1 MAKNTELTSANLLAY
16 PSEKLAKAAD
26 GGGLMRGVPLA
37 GTPNELFN
45 PTSDVE
51 LVNGGFDARLVYLA
65 VLTSDLSKL
74 YGAYAIV
81 GERPEMSNVSVLL
94 FPSAYYGEQYANAKV
109 RIESY
114 SAPTIESRM
123 TMMGKALGGSKLVQ
137 AYQRVG
143 EALPLVGERYC
154 LQSAGKTEYFR
165 IAKVSGEAR
174 TFTDNNGD
182 FQRLVVKMELQD
194 ALTQDHQGIAYPARG
209 YAKAETKILETQ
221 VADSAHYYGA
231 RPLTAPALK
240 GSSQV
245 KVDSLYEQLVPTST
259 TDTAWADQYPA
270 GVTLYIPLGAER
282 ELFSGNARAGGS
294 NLYLPC
300 AVLPGSVKCSAG
312 YIDNGKGQLVSNSG
326 STYDI
331 DYASGVIRVNAGGG
345 YMSITAVPAA
355 RVSNSAYSSYINIEQ
370 TNQSTEWAPFLTPKP
385 AAGSARVSWLSG
397 GQWYDLEDKGDYQLY
412 DAQGKVRGIV
422 SRDGSCAFSL
432 PDMPDV
438 GSKIVVMW
446 AAHEYYR
453 NINDQSPEATVTPVV
468 ASDALVLIGDA
479 SDTRPIKPG
488 TVQITAAGKSARDD
502 GAGNLTGDI
511 TGRVDY
517 ADGSIYS
524 ADIGAAEVQLTCER
538 YTTEAKSERLVVS
551 SNESHVSG
559 SLASPAVAGT
569 VMMVLNVSGYKTDT
583 TTLRSGWTQFKNN
596 NSNTGVQRAGA
607 GFVRNLSGMASSS
620 VVNNTP
626 TTGTETQTQSAGD
639 LLVLTDDGQGN
650 LLLNGKTI
658 GTINYQT
665 GLYNIQLQQN
675 GVLVNEVKQSKTRMT
690 TSSPE
695 LTYSVVTHR
704 HTQSSMT
711 YEIDSAAA
719 RYVSGN
725 AAAVAVSKNF
735 ATGKNTFAALAG
747 KSQPCYAVQN
757 SWRLRVGA
765 KEYTER
771 GGVFYDRID
780 HLTGNGKAVGEIDA
794 AGNIRLDVGHGE
806 AISITSGVY
815 VLGGG
820 QPYAAIGRTP
830 AAPVLPQSFS
840 IRAKVNGKVVTA
852 QAQADGSIAG
862 DLRGQ
867 IDEATGFFAI
877 VSDDPM
883 QPETL
888 RYNVTTQSYL
898 PLPKKII
905 GIDTTR
911 LRPDGKT
918 PIFRAGDTVVL
929 HHRAKHELGSAFT
942 GGQTLSVGRNDV
954 DFIAVKDAAG
964 KHVVADKYD
973 YDLDAGTI
981 TWGQSLDLSQYQMP
995 LTAYTSREQLNRITA
1010 VDISGN
1016 ITLQNPLGRE
1026 YPQGSLVSS
1035 ALVHGTLEASWTNPF
1050 EQRSWTNVWQSTR
1063 IGEEILAKLNTTDY
1077 PIEISN
1083 DGAISERWLLLFKD
1097 DKQFDLIG
1105 EHLGLIART
1114 DTLQDLTPINPTTQK
1129 PYFTIKKEAF
1139 GTSGNSIWAAGNC
1152 IRFDTTGTSIP
1163 VWIVKTVQPSV
1174 EKQTGTDGF
1183 DVCLRGNTS
1192 KL

>member
-26 GGGLMRGVPLA
+26 GGGLMRGVPLS

-94 FPSAYYGEQYANAKV
+94 FPSAYYGEQYANAKS
-109 RIESY
+109 RIEAY

-123 TMMGKALGGSKLVQ
+123 AMIGKALGGSKLVQ

-143 EALPLVGERYC
+143 EPLPLVGERYC
-154 LQSAGKTEYFR
+154 LQSTSKTEYFR
-165 IAKVSGEAR
+165 IAKASGEVR

-194 ALTQDHQGIAYPARG
+194 ALTQDHQGVAYPARG

-231 RPLTAPALK
+231 KPLTAEAIK
-240 GSSQV
+240 GSSQIQV
-245 KVDSLYEQLVPTST
+245 ASLYEQLVPTST

-270 GVTLYIPLGAER
+270 GATLYIPLGAER
-282 ELFSGNARAGGS
+282 EIFYGNAKAGGT

-300 AVLPGSVKCSAG
+300 AVLPGSVKCSNG
-312 YIDNGKGQLVSNSG
+312 YIDNGKGQIVSNSG
-326 STYDI
+326 SIYDI
-331 DYASGVIRVNAGGG
+331 DYASGVIRINSGGG

-370 TNQSTEWAPFLTPKP
+370 TNQSTEWAPSLNPKP
-385 AAGSARVSWLSG
+385 AAGSVRVSWLSG

-412 DAQGKVRGIV
+412 DAQGKVRGTV
-422 SRDGSCAFSL
+422 SRDGSCVFSL
-432 PDMPDV
+432 PDMPDA

-453 NINDQSPEATVTPVV
+453 NINDQSPEITVSPVL
-468 ASDALVLIGDA
+468 AQDALVVIGDE
-479 SDTRPIKPG
+479 SDTRPIKPN
-488 TVQITAAGKSARDD
+488 TVRVVANGKTATDD
-502 GAGNLTGDI
+502 GAGKLSGDF
-511 TGRVDY
+511 TGRVNY
-517 ADGSIYS
+517 AEGVIYS
-524 ADIGAAEVQLTCER
+524 AAIGASQVQLSCER
-538 YTTEAKSERLVVS
+538 FSAEPKTERLVINS
-551 SNESHVSG
+551 GDSHATG
-559 SLASPAVAGT
+559 SLASPAVAGSVQIVINVSAYKTSTTTIKTIPNSSYT
-569 VMMVLNVSGYKTDT
+569 VRGGWRRIGMWSWAHEKDRTIDVQGQQGGSISSKQGIGDLFVLN
-583 TTLRSGWTQFKNN
+583 
-596 NSNTGVQRAGA
+596 
-607 GFVRNLSGMASSS
+607 
-620 VVNNTP
+620 
-626 TTGTETQTQSAGD
+626 
-639 LLVLTDDGQGN
+639 DDAQGN
-650 LLLNGKTI
+650 LCFEGRVI
-658 GTINYQT
+658 GSINYAT
-665 GLYNIQLQQN
+665 GLFSIQLQHSGLLTEFEQAS
-675 GVLVNEVKQSKTRMT
+675 SKIT
-690 TSSPE
+690 TSSPD
-695 LTYSVVTHR
+695 LMFLKPRRNT
-704 HTQSSMT
+704 TQTATEIT
-711 YEIDSAAA
+711 YEIDNAAA

-735 ATGKNTFAALAG
+735 ATGKNTFNALAG
-747 KSQPCYAVQN
+747 KSQPAYAVQN
-757 SWRLRVGA
+757 SWRLRVGG

-771 GGVFYDRID
+771 NGVFYDRID

-820 QPYAAIGRTP
+820 QLYAAIGRTP

-840 IRAKVNGKVVTA
+840 IRAKVGGKVATA
-852 QAQADGSIAG
+852 QAQADGKITG
-862 DLRGQ
+862 ELKGQ
-867 IDEATGFFAI
+867 IDESTGFFAI
-877 VSDDPM
+877 VSDEPM

-888 RYNVTTQSYL
+888 RYNVTTQSHI
-898 PLPKKII
+898 PLSKKLI

-918 PIFRAGDTVVL
+918 PIYRPGDTVVV
-929 HHRAKHELGSAFT
+929 HHRAKHNLGSAHS

-973 YDLDAGTI
+973 YDLDKGTI
-981 TWGQSLDLSQYQMP
+981 TWGQSLDLSQYKMP
-995 LTAYTSREQLNRITA
+995 LSAYTSREQINRITA

-1016 ITLQNPLGRE
+1016 LTLQNPLGRE
-1026 YPQGSLVSS
+1026 YPAGSLVSS

-1063 IGEEILAKLNTTDY
+1063 IGEEILAKINTTDY

-1083 DGAISERWLLLFKD
+1083 DGAISERWLI
-1097 DKQFDLIG
+1097 QFIDGTQFNLIG
-1105 EHLGLIART
+1105 EHLGLVMRA
-1114 DTLQDLTPINPTTQK
+1114 DTLTDLSPLNPATNK
-1129 PYFTIKKEAF
+1129 PYFVIKKQAF
-1139 GTSGNSIWAAGNC
+1139 GISGQTIWAAGNC

-1163 VWIVKTVQPSV
+1163 VWIVKTVQPST
-1174 EKQTGTDGF
+1174 EKQSGTDGF
-1183 DVCLRGNTS
+1183 DVCLRGNTT

>member
-26 GGGLMRGVPLA
+26 GGGLMRGVPLS

-123 TMMGKALGGSKLVQ
+123 TMMGKALGGSKMVQ

-165 IAKVSGEAR
+165 IAKVSGEVR

-221 VADSAHYYGA
+221 VADSAHYYGT

-259 TDTAWADQYPA
+259 TDTAWADQHPA

-282 ELFSGNARAGGS
+282 GLFYGNARGGGS

-326 STYDI
+326 SIYDI

-385 AAGSARVSWLSG
+385 AAGSVRVSWLSG

-412 DAQGKVRGIV
+412 DAQGKVRGTV

-453 NINDQSPEATVTPVV
+453 NINDQSPETTVTPVV
-468 ASDALVLIGDA
+468 ASDAQVLIGDA

-517 ADGSIYS
+517 ADGSITS
-524 ADIGAAEVQLTCER
+524 AVLGASEVNLTCER
-538 YTTEAKSERLVVS
+538 YTGEAKTERLS
-551 SNESHVSG
+551 INNSDSHASG
-559 SLASPAVAGT
+559 TLSAPPVAGS
-569 VMMVLNVSGYKTDT
+569 VMIAINVSAYKTDT
-583 TTLRSGWTQFKNN
+583 TTIKTIP
-596 NSNTGVQRAGA
+596 
-607 GFVRNLSGMASSS
+607 SS
-620 VVNNTP
+620 
-626 TTGTETQTQSAGD
+626 TQTIKGGWRRIGMWSWAHEKDRTIDVQGQQGGSISRTQAAGD
-639 LLVLTDDGQGN
+639 LFVLSDDGKGN
-650 LLLNGKTI
+650 LLLEGQVI
-658 GTINYQT
+658 GSINYQT
-665 GLYNIQLQQN
+665 GLFSIQLKHS
-675 GVLVNEVKQSKTRMT
+675 GKLTTFERSSSKMT
-690 TSSPE
+690 TSSPD
-695 LTYSVVTHR
+695 LLFTKPRRGT
-704 HTQSSMT
+704 TQT
-711 YEIDSAAA
+711 KTEFNYEIDGAAA
-719 RYVSGN
+719 RYVISRGTTR
-725 AAAVAVSKNF
+725 VVKTLS
-735 ATGKNTFAALAG
+735 TGKNTFAALAD

-757 SWRLRVGA
+757 SWRIKVGG
-765 KEYTER
+765 KEYAER
-771 GGVFYDRID
+771 NGVFYDRID
-780 HLTGNGKAVGEIDA
+780 PLTGNGKAVGEIDA
-794 AGNIRLDVGHGE
+794 AGYIRLDVGHGE

-840 IRAKVNGKVVTA
+840 IRAKVNGKVATA
-852 QAQADGSIAG
+852 QAQADGKITG
-862 DLRGQ
+862 ELKGQ
-867 IDEATGFFAI
+867 IDESTGFFAI
-877 VSDDPM
+877 ISDEPM

-888 RYNVTTQSYL
+888 RYNVTTQSHI
-898 PLPKKII
+898 PLSKKLI

-918 PIFRAGDTVVL
+918 PIYRAGDTVVI

-942 GGQTLSVGRNDV
+942 GGQTLSVGRDDV

-964 KHVVADKYD
+964 KHIVADKYD

-1016 ITLQNPLGRE
+1016 LTLQNPLGRE
-1026 YPQGSLVSS
+1026 YPAGSLVSS

-1050 EQRSWTNVWQSTR
+1050 EQRSWTNTWQSTR
-1063 IGEEILAKLNTTDY
+1063 IGEEILAKLNTNDY
-1077 PIEISN
+1077 PIELSN
-1083 DGAISERWLLLFKD
+1083 GGAISERWLI
-1097 DKQFDLIG
+1097 QFIDGTQFNLIG
-1105 EHLGLIART
+1105 ERLGLVMRA
-1114 DTLQDLTPINPTTQK
+1114 DTLTDLSPLNPATNK
-1129 PYFTIKKEAF
+1129 PYFVIKKQAF
-1139 GTSGNSIWAAGNC
+1139 GISGQTIWAAGNC

-1163 VWIVKTVQPSV
+1163 VWIVKTVQPST
-1174 EKQTGTDGF
+1174 EKQSGTDGF

>member
-16 PSEKLAKAAD
+16 PSEKLAKADD

-81 GERPEMSNVSVLL
+81 GERPEMANVSVLL
-94 FPSAYYGEQYANAKV
+94 FPSAYYGEQYANAKS
-109 RIESY
+109 RIEAY

-123 TMMGKALGGSKLVQ
+123 AMMGKALGGSKLVQ

-165 IAKVSGEAR
+165 IAKVSGEVR

-231 RPLTAPALK
+231 KPLTAGAIK
-240 GSSQV
+240 GSSQIQV
-245 KVDSLYEQLVPTST
+245 ASLYEQLVPTST
-259 TDTAWADQYPA
+259 TDTAWADQHPA

-282 ELFSGNARAGGS
+282 EIFYGNANGGGS

-326 STYDI
+326 SIYDI
-331 DYASGVIRVNAGGG
+331 DYASGVIRINAGGG

-370 TNQSTEWAPFLTPKP
+370 TNQSTEWAPFLNPKP
-385 AAGSARVSWLSG
+385 AAGSVRVSWLSG

-412 DAQGKVRGIV
+412 DAQGKVRGTV

-453 NINDQSPEATVTPVV
+453 NINDQSPEVTVSPVL
-468 ASDALVLIGDA
+468 AQDALVVIGDE
-479 SDTRPIKPG
+479 SDTRPIKPN
-488 TVQITAAGKSARDD
+488 TVRVVANGKTATDD
-502 GAGNLTGDI
+502 GAGKLSGDF
-511 TGRVDY
+511 TGRVNY
-517 ADGSIYS
+517 AEGVIYS
-524 ADIGAAEVQLTCER
+524 AAIGASQVQLSCER
-538 YTTEAKSERLVVS
+538 FSAEPKTERLVINS
-551 SNESHVSG
+551 GDSHATG
-559 SLASPAVAGT
+559 SLASPAVAGS
-569 VMMVLNVSGYKTDT
+569 VQIVINVSAYKTST
-583 TTLRSGWTQFKNN
+583 TTIKTIPKSSRTIKGGWRKIGMWSWAYEKDRTI
-596 NSNTGVQRAGA
+596 THAGQA
-607 GFVRNLSGMASSS
+607 G
-620 VVNNTP
+620 
-626 TTGTETQTQSAGD
+626 GTISQTQAIGD
-639 LLVLTDDGQGN
+639 LFVLSDDGKGN
-650 LLLNGKTI
+650 LLLEGRII
-658 GTINYQT
+658 GSINYQT
-665 GLYNIQLQQN
+665 GLYSIQLKHS
-675 GVLVNEVKQSKTRMT
+675 GMLTTFERSSSKMT
-690 TSSPE
+690 TSSPDLLFTKPRRGTSQTRTE
-695 LTYSVVTHR
+695 IS
-704 HTQSSMT
+704 
-711 YEIDSAAA
+711 YEIDGAAA
-719 RYVSGN
+719 RYVSGGGTTR
-725 AAAVAVSKNF
+725 VSKTLS
-735 ATGKNTFAALAG
+735 TGKNTFAALAD

-757 SWRLRVGA
+757 SWRIRVGG
-765 KEYTER
+765 KEYIER
-771 GGVFYDRID
+771 DGVFYDAINP
-780 HLTGNGKAVGEIDA
+780 LTGNGKAVGEIDES
-794 AGNIRLDVGHGE
+794 GYIRLDVGHGE
-806 AISITSGVY
+806 DIHITSGVY

-820 QPYAAIGRTP
+820 QLYAAIGRTP

-840 IRAKVNGKVVTA
+840 IRAKVGGKVATA
-852 QAQADGSIAG
+852 QAQADGKITG
-862 DLRGQ
+862 ELKGH
-867 IDEATGFFAI
+867 IDESTGFFAI
-877 VSDDPM
+877 ISDEPM

-888 RYNVTTQSYL
+888 RYNVTTQSHI
-898 PLPKKII
+898 PLSKKLI

-918 PIFRAGDTVVL
+918 PIYRPGDTVVI

-942 GGQTLSVGRNDV
+942 GGQTLSVGRDDV
-954 DFIAVKDAAG
+954 DFVAIKDAAG

-973 YDLDAGTI
+973 YDLDKGTI

-1016 ITLQNPLGRE
+1016 LTLQNPLGRE

-1050 EQRSWTNVWQSTR
+1050 EQRSWANQWQSNR

-1083 DGAISERWLLLFKD
+1083 DGAISERWLILFKD
-1097 DKQFDLIG
+1097 GTQFDVIG

-1114 DTLQDLTPINPTTQK
+1114 DTLQDLAPINPATEK
-1129 PYFTIKKEAF
+1129 PYFVIKKEAF

-1163 VWIVKTVQPSV
+1163 VWIVKTVQPST

-1183 DVCLRGNTS
+1183 DVCLRGNTT
-1192 KL
+1192 KI